1 MTTPTD
7 YVLDDEPEDDHDWHD
22 PPGEVTPPRRRR
34 WLTPGSAALLAVAV
48 GFVGF
53 YAGVREEKTSATGA
67 GSGSTRSSA
76 GRSPGA
82 GAATTG
88 TASGVTA
95 GTVTRVDGVTVYIKE
110 PSGDTVQV
118 KLLPS
123 TDVSKSLSVSGHSIR
138 PGDTVAIQGTQGSDG
153 TIKSSSISDSGNTST
168 PTTTSQAGTSASSG

>member
-7 YVLDDEPEDDHDWHD
+7 YVLDDQPEDDHDWDD
-22 PPGEVTPPRRRR
+22 PPAEVTPPRRRR
-34 WLTPGSAALLAVAV
+34 WLTPGSTAQLAVAL

-53 YAGVREEKTSATGA
+53 YAGVREEKANATGA
-67 GSGSTRSSA
+67 ASTRSSPS
-76 GRSPGA
+76 RSPGA

-88 TASGVTA
+88 TAGGVTA
-95 GTVTRVDGVTVYIKE
+95 GTVTRVDGGTVYIKG

-123 TDVSKSLSVSGHSIR
+123 TAISKSLSVSGHSIR
-138 PGDTVAIQGTQGSDG
+138 PGDTVAIQGTQGGDG

-168 PTTTSQAGTSASSG
+168 RTTTTSQGGTSTSSG